1 MEEHPGLQLERLCV
15 LPEDTQEPF
24 EMPWK
29 ALMLLLLFSSTEAT
43 ESRRWN
49 RAALFP
55 AAHRPKRSLSL
66 PLNPILQTSLE
77 DVELLY
83 ELLLAEIDISPDLKI
98 SIKDEEL
105 ASLRKALNFHSICNN
120 IIPKNIP
127 DIRRLSTSLANYPGI
142 LKKEDF
148 ERTAL
153 TLAYAAYRTALS
165 EGHQKDIW
173 AQSLISL
180 FQALRHDLMRPLKSR
195 LYDVQKK
202 REAACAYVLL
212 VTAVYWVSEAV
223 PLGAAALVPAFLYP
237 FFGVLRSSEVAA
249 EYFKNTTL
257 LLVGVI
263 CVAAA
268 VEKWNLHKRI
278 ALRMVLMAGAKPGML
293 LLCFMCCTAMLSM
306 WLSNTS
312 TTAMVTPIVEAVLQ
326 ELINATEEEQLGAGN
341 SSSEE
346 AELMGTAHESSSPL
360 CFSTLLSGF
369 PASLHGDTV
378 HWCPSPHLHTPSPI
392 TRVPFTHAHSSFLLC
407 FQAPTPFSLSP
418 VLKHYCKTL
427 GSVRICSPTVPSD
440 QREGEEVTCAPALTP
455 GLPCSVHS
463 SLGFHFLCFFTT
475 VGLDVNKRQTS
486 VELIFVNEDT
496 TTADFTSLM
505 QNKEKSGV
513 LTPSSKNQE
522 ANRKKY
528 RSHHD
533 QMICKCLSL
542 SISYAATIGGLT
554 TIIGTSTSLIFLEHF
569 NNFKETCSLSKKK
582 KTKREEL
589 SEKRIREEYEKLGDI
604 SYPEMVTA
612 FFFILMTVLWFTRE
626 PGFVP
631 GWDSFFEKKGY
642 RTDATVSVFL
652 GFLLFLIP
660 AKKPCFGKKSDEASQ
675 EPTQGMEPIITWKDF
690 QRTMPWE
697 IVILVG
703 GGYAL
708 ASGSKSSGLSTWIG
722 HQMLS
727 LSSLPPWAITLL
739 ACVLVS
745 IVTEFVSNPA
755 TITIFLP
762 ILCTL
767 SETLHINPLYTLV
780 PVTMSISFAVML
792 PVGNPPNAI
801 VFSYGHCQIKDMVKA
816 GLGVNV
822 IGLVIVMVAINTWG
836 VSLFHLDTFPAWA
849 KVGNITDQ
857 T

>member
-1 MEEHPGLQLERLCV
+1 MGLLQGLLQARKLLLVICV
-15 LPEDTQEPF
+15 P
-24 EMPWK
+24 
-29 ALMLLLLFSSTEAT
+29 LLLL
-43 ESRRWN
+43 
-49 RAALFP
+49 P
-55 AAHRPKRSLSL
+55 L
-66 PLNPILQTSLE
+66 PTIYPTSGG
-77 DVELLY
+77 VELYFQWEMSRFSTFPNLTRMEFY
-83 ELLLAEIDISPDLKI
+83 LHCRRMSLWHQATGMASKDKEHEEAIS
-98 SIKDEEL
+98 
-105 ASLRKALNFHSICNN
+105 LNFI
-120 IIPKNIP
+120 
-127 DIRRLSTSLANYPGI
+127 
-142 LKKEDF
+142 
-148 ERTAL
+148 
-153 TLAYAAYRTALS
+153 
-165 EGHQKDIW
+165 
-173 AQSLISL
+173 L
-180 FQALRHDLMRPLKSR
+180 FQK
-195 LYDVQKK
+195 
-202 REAACAYVLL
+202 EAACAYVLL

-293 LLCFMCCTAMLSM
+293 LLCFMCCTTMLSM

-312 TTAMVTPIVEAVLQ
+312 TTAMVMPIVEAVLQ
-326 ELINATEEEQLGAGN
+326 ELINAEEEQLVAGN
-341 SSSEE
+341 SSTEE
-346 AELMGTAHESSSPL
+346 AELMG
-360 CFSTLLSGF
+360 
-369 PASLHGDTV
+369 V
-378 HWCPSPHLHTPSPI
+378 
-392 TRVPFTHAHSSFLLC
+392 
-407 FQAPTPFSLSP
+407 
-418 VLKHYCKTL
+418 
-427 GSVRICSPTVPSD
+427 
-440 QREGEEVTCAPALTP
+440 
-455 GLPCSVHS
+455 
-463 SLGFHFLCFFTT
+463 
-475 VGLDVNKRQTS
+475 DVSNRQTS

-496 TTADFTSLM
+496 SAADFTSLM
-505 QNKEKSGV
+505 QNKNLNGVPMVTKSIKTANQQQQKKQHQSQEKPGV
-513 LTPSSKNQE
+513 PTPSSKNQE
-522 ANRKKY
+522 LNKKKY

-533 QMICKCLSL
+533 QMVCKCLSL

-569 NNFKETCSLSKKK
+569 NNQYPAAEVVNFGTWFLFSFPISLIMLVVSWFWMHWLFLGCNFKETCSLSKKK
-582 KTKREEL
+582 KTRREEL
-589 SEKRIREEYEKLGDI
+589 SERRIREEYEKLGDI

-660 AKKPCFGKKSDEASQ
+660 AKKPCFGKKSDGAGQEASR
-675 EPTQGMEPIITWKDF
+675 GIEPIITWKDF
-690 QRTMPWE
+690 QKTMPWE

>member
-1 MEEHPGLQLERLCV
+1 MGLLQGLLQARKLLLVICV
-15 LPEDTQEPF
+15 P
-24 EMPWK
+24 
-29 ALMLLLLFSSTEAT
+29 LLLL
-43 ESRRWN
+43 
-49 RAALFP
+49 P
-55 AAHRPKRSLSL
+55 L
-66 PLNPILQTSLE
+66 PTIYPTS
-77 DVELLY
+77 
-83 ELLLAEIDISPDLKI
+83 
-98 SIKDEEL
+98 
-105 ASLRKALNFHSICNN
+105 
-120 IIPKNIP
+120 
-127 DIRRLSTSLANYPGI
+127 
-142 LKKEDF
+142 
-148 ERTAL
+148 
-153 TLAYAAYRTALS
+153 
-165 EGHQKDIW
+165 
-173 AQSLISL
+173 
-180 FQALRHDLMRPLKSR
+180 
-195 LYDVQKK
+195 
-202 REAACAYVLL
+202 EAACAYVLL

-293 LLCFMCCTAMLSM
+293 LLCFMCCTTMLSM

-312 TTAMVTPIVEAVLQ
+312 TTAMVMPIVEAVLQ
-326 ELINATEEEQLGAGN
+326 ELINAEEEQLVTGN
-341 SSSEE
+341 SSPEE
-346 AELMGTAHESSSPL
+346 AELL
-360 CFSTLLSGF
+360 
-369 PASLHGDTV
+369 
-378 HWCPSPHLHTPSPI
+378 
-392 TRVPFTHAHSSFLLC
+392 
-407 FQAPTPFSLSP
+407 
-418 VLKHYCKTL
+418 
-427 GSVRICSPTVPSD
+427 
-440 QREGEEVTCAPALTP
+440 
-455 GLPCSVHS
+455 
-463 SLGFHFLCFFTT
+463 
-475 VGLDVNKRQTS
+475 GLDVKNRQAS

-496 TTADFTSLM
+496 STAGFTSLM
-505 QNKEKSGV
+505 QNKNLNGVPMVTKPVQTTNQQQHKRQHSSQEKPGV
-513 LTPSSKNQE
+513 QNSSSKNQE
-522 ANRKKY
+522 LNKKY

-569 NNFKETCSLSKKK
+569 NNQYPAAEVVNFGTWFLFSFPISLIMLVVSWFWMHWLFLGCNFKETCSLSKKK

-660 AKKPCFGKKSDEASQ
+660 AKKPCFGKKRDGASQ
-675 EPTQGMEPIITWKDF
+675 EPTRGIEPIITWKDF
-690 QRTMPWE
+690 QKTMPWE

-849 KVGNITDQ
+849 KVSNITDQ

>member
-1 MEEHPGLQLERLCV
+1 MGLLHGLFRARKLLLVVCV
-15 LPEDTQEPF
+15 P
-24 EMPWK
+24 
-29 ALMLLLLFSSTEAT
+29 LLLLPLPVLHPSS
-43 ESRRWN
+43 
-49 RAALFP
+49 
-55 AAHRPKRSLSL
+55 
-66 PLNPILQTSLE
+66 
-77 DVELLY
+77 
-83 ELLLAEIDISPDLKI
+83 
-98 SIKDEEL
+98 
-105 ASLRKALNFHSICNN
+105 
-120 IIPKNIP
+120 
-127 DIRRLSTSLANYPGI
+127 
-142 LKKEDF
+142 
-148 ERTAL
+148 
-153 TLAYAAYRTALS
+153 
-165 EGHQKDIW
+165 
-173 AQSLISL
+173 
-180 FQALRHDLMRPLKSR
+180 
-195 LYDVQKK
+195 
-202 REAACAYVLL
+202 EAACAYVLI

-237 FFGVLRSSEVAA
+237 FFGVLRASEVAA

-293 LLCFMCCTAMLSM
+293 LLCFMCCTTMLSM

-312 TTAMVTPIVEAVLQ
+312 STAMVMPIVEAVLQ
-326 ELINATEEEQLGAGN
+326 ELVSAEEEQLVAGN
-341 SSSEE
+341 SSAEE
-346 AELMGTAHESSSPL
+346 AE
-360 CFSTLLSGF
+360 
-369 PASLHGDTV
+369 
-378 HWCPSPHLHTPSPI
+378 PI
-392 TRVPFTHAHSSFLLC
+392 S
-407 FQAPTPFSLSP
+407 
-418 VLKHYCKTL
+418 
-427 GSVRICSPTVPSD
+427 
-440 QREGEEVTCAPALTP
+440 
-455 GLPCSVHS
+455 
-463 SLGFHFLCFFTT
+463 
-475 VGLDVNKRQTS
+475 LDVNNSQPS
-486 VELIFVNEDT
+486 LELIFVNEDT
-496 TTADFTSLM
+496 STADLASLM
-505 QNKEKSGV
+505 HSKNLNGVPTITSPIKTANQHQGKKQHLSQEKPLV
-513 LTPSSKNQE
+513 VTPSPRNQE
-522 ANRKKY
+522 LNKKY

-569 NNFKETCSLSKKK
+569 NNQYPAAEVVNFGTWFLFSFPISLIMLVVSWFWMHWLFLGCNFKDTCSLSKKK

-589 SEKRIREEYEKLGDI
+589 SEKRIQEEYEKLGDI
-604 SYPEMVTA
+604 SYPEMVTG

-660 AKKPCFGKKSDEASQ
+660 AKKPCFGKKNDGEDHEHSLR
-675 EPTQGMEPIITWKDF
+675 MEPIITWKDF
-690 QRTMPWE
+690 QKTMPWE

-722 HQMLS
+722 NQMLS
-727 LSSLPPWAITLL
+727 LSSLPPWAVTLL
-739 ACVLVS
+739 ACILVS

-762 ILCTL
+762 ILCSL
-767 SETLHINPLYTLV
+767 SETLHINPLYTLI
-780 PVTMSISFAVML
+780 PVTMCISFAVML

-836 VSLFHLDTFPAWA
+836 VSLFHLDTYPAWA
-849 KVGNITDQ
+849 KVSNITDQ
-857 T
+857 A

>member
-1 MEEHPGLQLERLCV
+1 MGLLQGLLQARKLLLVICV
-15 LPEDTQEPF
+15 P
-24 EMPWK
+24 
-29 ALMLLLLFSSTEAT
+29 LLLL
-43 ESRRWN
+43 
-49 RAALFP
+49 P
-55 AAHRPKRSLSL
+55 L
-66 PLNPILQTSLE
+66 PTIYPTS
-77 DVELLY
+77 
-83 ELLLAEIDISPDLKI
+83 
-98 SIKDEEL
+98 
-105 ASLRKALNFHSICNN
+105 
-120 IIPKNIP
+120 
-127 DIRRLSTSLANYPGI
+127 
-142 LKKEDF
+142 
-148 ERTAL
+148 
-153 TLAYAAYRTALS
+153 
-165 EGHQKDIW
+165 
-173 AQSLISL
+173 
-180 FQALRHDLMRPLKSR
+180 
-195 LYDVQKK
+195 
-202 REAACAYVLL
+202 AACAYVLL

-293 LLCFMCCTAMLSM
+293 LLCFMCCTTMLSM

-312 TTAMVTPIVEAVLQ
+312 TTAMVMPIVEAVLQ
-326 ELINATEEEQLGAGN
+326 ELINAEEEPLVAGN
-341 SSSEE
+341 SGTEE
-346 AELMGTAHESSSPL
+346 AELMGL
-360 CFSTLLSGF
+360 
-369 PASLHGDTV
+369 DT
-378 HWCPSPHLHTPSPI
+378 S
-392 TRVPFTHAHSSFLLC
+392 
-407 FQAPTPFSLSP
+407 
-418 VLKHYCKTL
+418 
-427 GSVRICSPTVPSD
+427 
-440 QREGEEVTCAPALTP
+440 
-455 GLPCSVHS
+455 
-463 SLGFHFLCFFTT
+463 
-475 VGLDVNKRQTS
+475 NRQTS
-486 VELIFVNEDT
+486 MELIFVNEDT
-496 TTADFTSLM
+496 SAADFSSLM
-505 QNKEKSGV
+505 QNKNLNGVPMVTKSIKTANQQPQKKQQPSKEKPGV
-513 LTPSSKNQE
+513 PTPSSKNQE
-522 ANRKKY
+522 LNKKKY

-569 NNFKETCSLSKKK
+569 NNQYPAAEVVNFGTWFLFSFPISLIMLVVSWFWMHWLFLGCNFKETCSLSKKK
-582 KTKREEL
+582 KTRREEL

-660 AKKPCFGKKSDEASQ
+660 AKKPCFGKKSDGTGQEASK
-675 EPTQGMEPIITWKDF
+675 GIEPIITWKDF
-690 QRTMPWE
+690 QKTMPWE

-836 VSLFHLDTFPAWA
+836 VSLFHLDTFPTWA
-849 KVGNITDQ
+849 KVSNITDQ

>member
-1 MEEHPGLQLERLCV
+1 MGLLQGLLQARKLLLVICV
-15 LPEDTQEPF
+15 P
-24 EMPWK
+24 
-29 ALMLLLLFSSTEAT
+29 LLLLPLPTIYPSS
-43 ESRRWN
+43 
-49 RAALFP
+49 
-55 AAHRPKRSLSL
+55 
-66 PLNPILQTSLE
+66 
-77 DVELLY
+77 
-83 ELLLAEIDISPDLKI
+83 
-98 SIKDEEL
+98 
-105 ASLRKALNFHSICNN
+105 
-120 IIPKNIP
+120 
-127 DIRRLSTSLANYPGI
+127 
-142 LKKEDF
+142 
-148 ERTAL
+148 
-153 TLAYAAYRTALS
+153 
-165 EGHQKDIW
+165 
-173 AQSLISL
+173 
-180 FQALRHDLMRPLKSR
+180 
-195 LYDVQKK
+195 
-202 REAACAYVLL
+202 EAACAYVLL

-257 LLVGVI
+257 LLLGVI

-293 LLCFMCCTAMLSM
+293 LLCFMCCTTMLSM

-312 TTAMVTPIVEAVLQ
+312 TTAMVMPIVEAVLQ
-326 ELINATEEEQLGAGN
+326 ELINAEEEQLGAGN
-341 SSSEE
+341 SSTEE
-346 AELMGTAHESSSPL
+346 AELMG
-360 CFSTLLSGF
+360 
-369 PASLHGDTV
+369 
-378 HWCPSPHLHTPSPI
+378 
-392 TRVPFTHAHSSFLLC
+392 
-407 FQAPTPFSLSP
+407 
-418 VLKHYCKTL
+418 
-427 GSVRICSPTVPSD
+427 
-440 QREGEEVTCAPALTP
+440 
-455 GLPCSVHS
+455 
-463 SLGFHFLCFFTT
+463 
-475 VGLDVNKRQTS
+475 LDVNNRQTS

-496 TTADFTSLM
+496 ATSDFTSLM
-505 QNKEKSGV
+505 QNKNLNGVPMVTKPVKTTKQQQQTRQQTSQEKPGV
-513 LTPSSKNQE
+513 LSPSSKNPE
-522 ANRKKY
+522 TNRKKY

-569 NNFKETCSLSKKK
+569 NNQYPAAEVVNFGTWFLFSFPISLIMLVVSWFWMHWLFLGCNFKETCSLSKKK

-660 AKKPCFGKKSDEASQ
+660 AKKPCFGKRSDGASQ
-675 EPTQGMEPIITWKDF
+675 EPSQGIEPIITWKDF
-690 QRTMPWE
+690 QKTMPWE

-849 KVGNITDQ
+849 KVSNITDQ

>member
-1 MEEHPGLQLERLCV
+1 MGLLQGLLQARKLLLVICV
-15 LPEDTQEPF
+15 P
-24 EMPWK
+24 
-29 ALMLLLLFSSTEAT
+29 LLLLPLPTIYPSS
-43 ESRRWN
+43 
-49 RAALFP
+49 
-55 AAHRPKRSLSL
+55 
-66 PLNPILQTSLE
+66 
-77 DVELLY
+77 
-83 ELLLAEIDISPDLKI
+83 
-98 SIKDEEL
+98 
-105 ASLRKALNFHSICNN
+105 
-120 IIPKNIP
+120 
-127 DIRRLSTSLANYPGI
+127 
-142 LKKEDF
+142 
-148 ERTAL
+148 
-153 TLAYAAYRTALS
+153 
-165 EGHQKDIW
+165 
-173 AQSLISL
+173 
-180 FQALRHDLMRPLKSR
+180 
-195 LYDVQKK
+195 
-202 REAACAYVLL
+202 EAACAYVLL

-257 LLVGVI
+257 LLLGVI

-293 LLCFMCCTAMLSM
+293 LLCFMCCTTMLSM

-312 TTAMVTPIVEAVLQ
+312 TTAMVMPIVEAVLQ
-326 ELINATEEEQLGAGN
+326 ELINAEEEQLGAGN
-341 SSSEE
+341 SSTEE
-346 AELMGTAHESSSPL
+346 AELMG
-360 CFSTLLSGF
+360 
-369 PASLHGDTV
+369 
-378 HWCPSPHLHTPSPI
+378 
-392 TRVPFTHAHSSFLLC
+392 
-407 FQAPTPFSLSP
+407 
-418 VLKHYCKTL
+418 
-427 GSVRICSPTVPSD
+427 
-440 QREGEEVTCAPALTP
+440 
-455 GLPCSVHS
+455 
-463 SLGFHFLCFFTT
+463 
-475 VGLDVNKRQTS
+475 LDVNNRQTS

-496 TTADFTSLM
+496 TAADFTSLM
-505 QNKEKSGV
+505 QNKNLNGVPMVTKPVKTRNQQQQTRQQSSQEKPGV
-513 LTPSSKNQE
+513 LTPSSKNPE
-522 ANRKKY
+522 TNRKKY

-569 NNFKETCSLSKKK
+569 NNQYPAAEVVNFGTWFLFSFPISLIMLVVSWFWMHWLFLGCNFKETCSLSKKK

-660 AKKPCFGKKSDEASQ
+660 AKKPCFGKRSDGASQ
-675 EPTQGMEPIITWKDF
+675 EPSQGIEPIITWKDF
-690 QRTMPWE
+690 QKTMPWE

-849 KVGNITDQ
+849 KVSNITDQ